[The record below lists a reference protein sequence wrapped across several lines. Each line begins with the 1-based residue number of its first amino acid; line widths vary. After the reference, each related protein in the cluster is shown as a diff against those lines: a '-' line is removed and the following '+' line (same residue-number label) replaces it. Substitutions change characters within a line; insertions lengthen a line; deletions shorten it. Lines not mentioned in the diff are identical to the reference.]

1 MILVLK
7 EGMDLEAV
15 HRVEAAVRRAGGE
28 PRRLFGGDFTS
39 AGAAGREAIET
50 RGGDMRRLG
59 SVPGVAF
66 VLEARE
72 PYPRV
77 ARGDGGTREVS
88 VRGTKIGGREVVLI
102 AGPCAVESVEQLEA
116 SARAAREGG
125 ARILR
130 GGAFKPRTSPYS
142 FQGLGEEG
150 LALLRSVADRL
161 GMAVVTEVL
170 DTQAVPLVG
179 EHADM
184 LQVGSRNMQNTALLR
199 AVGRQSRPV
208 LLKRGM
214 SATLEEWLLA
224 AEYIA
229 DAGNDNIVL
238 CERGVRS
245 FDPAARNLLDL
256 SAVPLLREC
265 TRLPILVDPSHGVGV
280 RCAIPAMAL
289 AAVAAGADGLI
300 IECHSDPGVAK
311 SDGFQAL
318 APAEMVALGAQM
330 RAVAAA
336 VGRS

>member
-1 MILVLK
+1 VIFVLK
-7 EGMDLEAV
+7 EGLSLDAV
-15 HRVEAAVRRAGGE
+15 QKIEAAIRAAGGE
-28 PRRLFGGDFTS
+28 PRRLEGCLEPGVHGG
-39 AGAAGREAIET
+39 RQAIEA
-50 RGGDMRRLG
+50 RGGDTRGLAEL
-59 SVPGVAF
+59 PGVAF
-66 VLEARE
+66 ALSSRH

-77 ARGDGGTREVS
+77 ARGDGGTREVK
-88 VRGTKIGGREVVLI
+88 VRGVSIGAREVVVI
-102 AGPCAVESVEQLEA
+102 AGPCAVESAEQIEA
-116 SARAAREGG
+116 SARAARDGG

-142 FQGLGEEG
+142 FQGLGEPG
-150 LALLRSVADRL
+150 LVLLRTIADRL

-170 DTQAVPLVG
+170 DTQDVPVVA

-224 AEYIA
+224 AEYVA
-229 DAGNDNIVL
+229 DAGNENIAL

-256 SAVPLLREC
+256 SAVPLLRERTKC
-265 TRLPILVDPSHGVGV
+265 PIVVDPSHGVGV
-280 RCAIPAMAL
+280 RTAIPAMAL

-300 IECHSDPGVAK
+300 IECHADPGAAK

-318 APAEMVALGAQM
+318 PPAEMAALGARV

-336 VGRS
+336 VGRA